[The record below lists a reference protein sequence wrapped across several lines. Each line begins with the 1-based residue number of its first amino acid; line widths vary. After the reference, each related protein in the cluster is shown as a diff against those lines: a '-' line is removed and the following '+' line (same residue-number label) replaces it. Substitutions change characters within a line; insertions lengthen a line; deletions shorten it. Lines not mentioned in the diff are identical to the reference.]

1 MLSCENQQEQRD
13 DQKDLAAEKA
23 KSVLASLPT
32 LTQLLV
38 EANRPSSHSPAL
50 DPILVITPESQ
61 VCYEEKKP

>member
-13 DQKDLAAEKA
+13 DQKDLADEKA
-23 KSVLASLPT
+23 KSMLASLPT

-38 EANRPSSHSPAL
+38 EANHPSSHSPAL
-50 DPILVITPESQ
+50 APTLVITPESQ